1 MTTTPAR
8 PTAATVDDATFEE
21 LVAPLRREIF
31 AHCYRMTGSVQD
43 AEDLVQETYLRAWR
57 AMHSFEH
64 RSSLRTWLYRI
75 ATNTCLTHLESRK
88 RRPLPTGLGQ
98 PAADPAR
105 EPQADHDRT
114 WLEPL
119 PDALVWG
126 TEPSDPAAETVTRDT
141 VRLAFVTALQHLT
154 AQQRAVLLLREVL
167 QCSAAETAEALGLTV
182 AGVNSTLQR
191 ARAQVARLQ
200 ETAEA
205 EGDEAGVAA
214 PDLDDPR
221 TRERLAAYVSA
232 FESYDIPTIVRLLAD
247 DVVWEMPPFPEWYQG
262 PAQVGQLI
270 GTWCPASRAGD
281 MRLVPAGTA
290 NGLPV
295 YGLYMR
301 DDDGVHRA
309 FHVQQ
314 VEVGPDGVTH
324 VIAYF
329 DTALFAAFGLPEI
342 WTEDAGRPVGLVAS
356 GEARPAR
363 GDFRALGEPETSGER
378 TADVLA
384 ARDDERF

>member
-8 PTAATVDDATFEE
+8 PAATAVDDATFEE
-21 LVAPLRREIF
+21 LVAPMRREIF

-57 AMHSFEH
+57 AMHTFEH

-98 PAADPAR
+98 PASDPAR

-119 PDALVWG
+119 PDALVWA
-126 TEPSDPAAETVTRDT
+126 TEPSDPAAETVTRDS

-191 ARAQVARLQ
+191 ARAQVARL
-200 ETAEA
+200 
-205 EGDEAGVAA
+205 GDEGVDGAT

-221 TRERLAAYVSA
+221 TRERLAAYVAA
-232 FESYDIPTIVRLLAD
+232 FESYDIPGIVRLLAD
-247 DVVWEMPPFPEWYQG
+247 DVVWEMPPFPEWYEG
-262 PAQVGQLI
+262 PTQIGTLI
-270 GTWCPASRAGD
+270 GTWCPAQAAGD

-301 DDDGVHRA
+301 SDEGAHRA
-309 FHVQQ
+309 FQLHQ
-314 VEVGPDGVTH
+314 VEVGPDGVTR
-324 VIAYF
+324 VVAYF
-329 DTALFAAFGLPEI
+329 DTALFATFGLPEV
-342 WTEDAGRPVGLVAS
+342 WPAGRDSLV
-356 GEARPAR
+356 
-363 GDFRALGEPETSGER
+363 
-378 TADVLA
+378 
-384 ARDDERF
+384 